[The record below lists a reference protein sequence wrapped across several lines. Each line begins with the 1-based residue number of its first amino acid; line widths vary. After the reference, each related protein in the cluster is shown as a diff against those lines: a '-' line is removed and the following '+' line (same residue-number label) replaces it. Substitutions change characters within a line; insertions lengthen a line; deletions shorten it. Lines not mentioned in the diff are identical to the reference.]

1 MTGLPPVLERLLSRL
16 SARVDVLT
24 SDLEAGTMEPM
35 AWRDSMAA
43 TLARGHT
50 AAWMIGQEGSDLAAS
65 DQKRLVRDL
74 RSQLGYL
81 DNFTVEIQDAA
92 EFQKGW
98 NARARMYS
106 EAVGA
111 SYYAGKF
118 KMWALPAL
126 PRDGSTQCL
135 SRCNCSWDVQELAG
149 EGNADAYWRLG
160 PSESCQTCLERAQ
173 QWSPIRFRDG
183 VLQ

>member
-1 MTGLPPVLERLLSRL
+1 MTDLPPALARLLSRL
-16 SARVDVLT
+16 YPRVDMLT
-24 SDLEAGTMEPM
+24 SELETGTMEPT

-43 TLARGHT
+43 MLAQGHT
-50 AAWMIGQEGSDLAAS
+50 AAYMSGQESAELAAS
-65 DQKRLVRDL
+65 DQRRLLRDL
-74 RSQLGYL
+74 QAQLGFL
-81 DNFTVEIQDAA
+81 DNFTAEIQKAA

-98 NARARMYS
+98 NARARMYAD
-106 EAVGA
+106 AVGA

-135 SRCNCSWDVQELAG
+135 SRCNCSWDVQELEG

-173 QWSPIRFRDG
+173 QWAPIRFRNG
-183 VLQ
+183 ELQ

>member
-1 MTGLPPVLERLLSRL
+1 MTDLPPALARLLSRL
-16 SARVDVLT
+16 YPRVDMLT
-24 SDLEAGTMEPM
+24 SELETGTMEPT

-43 TLARGHT
+43 MLAQGHT
-50 AAWMIGQEGSDLAAS
+50 AAYMSGQESAELAAS
-65 DQKRLVRDL
+65 DQRRLLRDL
-74 RSQLGYL
+74 QAQLGFL
-81 DNFTVEIQDAA
+81 DNFTAEIQKAA

-98 NARARMYS
+98 NARARMYAD
-106 EAVGA
+106 AVGA

-135 SRCNCSWDVQELAG
+135 SRCNCSWDVQELEG

-160 PSESCQTCLERAQ
+160 PSESCQQCLERAQ
-173 QWSPIRFRDG
+173 QWAPIQFRG
-183 VLQ
+183 GELQ